1 MMIWILLKWTTWMLL
16 CGEEEREDMEMEVDV
31 DSFWIGSDSDEDF
44 NEESGDVED
53 IGKAILMEQMYTAQS
68 FCNSDNNNVEEIQDD
83 EVIDEDN
90 NGNNVLVDSEE
101 CVPEIEEKAETE
113 IEDETAE
120 KIDFVERKPILSSW
134 IQAKNGTWIE
144 KAPKKEF
151 TGYEMKEDGGYVKI
165 KEEHYYEKQDPSA
178 RFHRNIRRAL
188 RIMNQHLEQPLCVD
202 HRTKETHPLEC
213 SKHVLGAVR
222 SVWPLPN

>member
-1 MMIWILLKWTTWMLL
+1 M
-16 CGEEEREDMEMEVDV
+16 CGEEEREDMEKEVYV
-31 DSFWIGSDSDEDF
+31 DSFWIGSHFDEDS

-134 IQAKNGTWIE
+134 IQTRMELGLK
-144 KAPKKEF
+144 
-151 TGYEMKEDGGYVKI
+151 
-165 KEEHYYEKQDPSA
+165 
-178 RFHRNIRRAL
+178 R
-188 RIMNQHLEQPLCVD
+188 
-202 HRTKETHPLEC
+202 HPRKSSL
-213 SKHVLGAVR
+213 VTR
-222 SVWPLPN
+222 